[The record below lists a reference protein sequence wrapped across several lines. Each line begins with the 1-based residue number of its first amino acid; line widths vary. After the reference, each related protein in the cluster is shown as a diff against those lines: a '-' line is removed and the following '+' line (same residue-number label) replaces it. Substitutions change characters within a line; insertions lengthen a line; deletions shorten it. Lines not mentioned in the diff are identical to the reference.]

1 MNLDKVSS
9 FLLIDFFASC
19 MHLLMLPV
27 SCLLLAGD
35 GSLQEQVACQRSPCR
50 WKSTGVH
57 GTLMLAVKRQ
67 YEVTWCIDP
76 GGLDDN

>member
-1 MNLDKVSS
+1 MCAFVDVT
-9 FLLIDFFASC
+9 
-19 MHLLMLPV
+19 
-27 SCLLLAGD
+27 CLLFTALLGMEVAGT
-35 GSLQEQVACQRSPCR
+35 GRVSRSPCR

-67 YEVTWCIDP
+67 YEAAWCIDP

>member
-1 MNLDKVSS
+1 MGIDGFGMGRGCGWVQALLQSS
-9 FLLIDFFASC
+9 
-19 MHLLMLPV
+19 
-27 SCLLLAGD
+27 
-35 GSLQEQVACQRSPCR
+35 R

-67 YEVTWCIDP
+67 YEVPWYIDP

>member
-9 FLLIDFFASC
+9 FLLISLLHLCICGCYLSLVYCFAR
-19 MHLLMLPV
+19 
-27 SCLLLAGD
+27 D
-35 GSLQEQVACQRSPCR
+35 ESLQEQVACQRSPYR

-67 YEVTWCIDP
+67 YEAAWCIDP